1 MALAEYVNSTLDE
14 LLKRYINGVN
24 DKNNSIKDDFVKDSL
39 DADTETYSEIIGG
52 MKDFSYQFRGQLD
65 PNVNRDL
72 KRTLRSFVRK
82 ALRYNKSP
90 SQLYEKIS
98 DIYDQ
103 EVFNKGDEGLV
114 MILSKIYWEAL
125 KTLGEPD
132 PIRGQKYY
140 ASREAKENAEKIKYI
155 VGELLKKALY
165 KYWSAMREDIDENEI
180 MDDLKEQAR
189 PFYGQWE
196 AVKGKIEKLT
206 PYAEVRNS
214 IDKLVME
221 LESNYLQFIQGS
233 ILAAYK
239 RRSAPEHIVN
249 VLKYLVGKDFLKN
262 VFKEMYNES
271 RNYINQLQ
279 PAGQQPNAQPPQP
292 PQPGQPG
299 NQSNIP
305 PQQ

>member
-14 LLKRYINGVN
+14 LLSEYVPENSGLKKHTNN
-24 DKNNSIKDDFVKDSL
+24 DFAIGSL
-39 DADTETYSEIIGG
+39 DADIETYSEIIGG